1 MPIKMSKYWNIQE
14 AFTFIFWNL
23 HFSVFESLS
32 KKLFWAFDWLAIKEH
47 LLQYNYLEWNLI
59 RNLKEFSLT

>member
-32 KKLFWAFDWLAIKEH
+32 KKLFWAFDGLAIKEH

-59 RNLKEFSLT
+59 PNLNEFFFT